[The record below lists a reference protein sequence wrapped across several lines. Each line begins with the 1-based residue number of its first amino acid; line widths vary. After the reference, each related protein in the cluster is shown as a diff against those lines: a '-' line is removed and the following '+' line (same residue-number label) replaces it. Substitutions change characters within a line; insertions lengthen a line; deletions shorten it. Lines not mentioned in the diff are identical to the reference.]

1 MNLDRFYL
9 IIDHPDWLRRLL
21 PLGVKMVQ
29 LRCKELP
36 TETVRGYIRQS
47 LSLCRMHGSILVV
60 NDFWELAL
68 EEGCDWVHLGQEDL
82 ETADVNAIIGAG
94 VRLGISTHDHAEL
107 QLALS
112 LKPHY
117 VALGPIYPTILKQMK
132 WAPQGLKRISEWKK
146 RIGEIPLVAIG
157 GLTTERATG
166 VIAAGADILS
176 VVTDVTRN
184 KDPEK
189 RTREWLELTR

>member
-1 MNLDRFYL
+1 
-9 IIDHPDWLRRLL
+9 
-21 PLGVKMVQ
+21 
-29 LRCKELP
+29 
-36 TETVRGYIRQS
+36 
-47 LSLCRMHGSILVV
+47 MHGSILVV

-107 QLALS
+107 QRALG

-157 GLTTERATG
+157 GLTTERATA

-189 RTREWLELTR
+189 RTSEWLELTR